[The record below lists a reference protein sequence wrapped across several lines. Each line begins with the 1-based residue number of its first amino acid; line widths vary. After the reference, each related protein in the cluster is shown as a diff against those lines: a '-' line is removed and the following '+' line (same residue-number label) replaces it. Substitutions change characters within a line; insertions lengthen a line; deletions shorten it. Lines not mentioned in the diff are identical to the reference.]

1 MSIHIDFEWVEAHRS
16 PDVVSQLS
24 MAELCIKVD
33 KSIVTRVVDR
43 NQRSLRDRIV
53 VPMFSIAEWLVY
65 NWWHL
70 FYEVGNNGEQ
80 RQDFASR
87 HDLAFAGDGFVY
99 PSLTLTPKSDS
110 IRLRW
115 RRYEPRHADIEFIDD
130 GWADVERE
138 DLEIQAKNIIDS
150 VLDRLRGHDADVEAL
165 EEEWKA
171 INDLNPEER
180 DFCRAA
186 ALLGEDPFDLED
198 ALADEIRALW
208 ENAEPSLR
216 EEALAA
222 ADADGLT
229 KIRTWLAK
237 NLKKLADADAGDWPE
252 LRKKL
257 PKIDN
262 ASNWEH
268 GYQLARAV
276 RSELG
281 ASNGRFDFESEGPLA
296 LHTRTAPRPA
306 ARVEGLVA
314 AETPACIVVHRRETE
329 KRFLAAR
336 SLGDYL
342 GKSDPGAGLLCS
354 LETDRQARTRAFA
367 AEFLA
372 PSDALDRR
380 LRGRRVI
387 SGEDVE
393 DLANEFGVSGWL
405 ISRQIENHELATVAA
420 W

>member
-1 MSIHIDFEWVEAHRS
+1 MSIHIDFEWAEVKRS
-16 PDVVSQLS
+16 PDVVSQRS

-33 KSIVTRVVDR
+33 ESIVTRVVDR
-43 NQRSLRDRIV
+43 NQRLLRDRIV

-87 HDLAFAGDGFVY
+87 HDLAFAGDGFAY
-99 PSLTLTPKSDS
+99 PSLTLTPKSES

-115 RRYEPRHADIEFIDD
+115 RRCEPHHADIEFVDE
-130 GWADVERE
+130 GWADVKRE
-138 DLEIQAKNIIDS
+138 DLASQAKNIIES
-150 VLDRLRGHDADVEAL
+150 VLDRLRGHGADVEDL
-165 EEEWKA
+165 DQEWKA

-180 DFCRAA
+180 DFCSAA
-186 ALLGEDPFDLED
+186 ALLGEDPFDLEET
-198 ALADEIRALW
+198 LADEIRALW
-208 ENAEPSLR
+208 ENTAPSLR

-222 ADADGLT
+222 ADADGLA
-229 KIRTWLAK
+229 KIRAWLAK
-237 NLKKLADADAGDWPE
+237 NLKKLADADGGDWPE

-268 GYQLARAV
+268 GCQLARAV

-281 ASNGRFDFESEGPLA
+281 VHSSRFNFESDGPLA
-296 LHTRTAPRPA
+296 LRPRTAYRPA

-314 AETPACIVVHRRETE
+314 AETPACIVVHKRETR

-336 SLGDYL
+336 ALGDYL
-342 GKSDPGAGLLCS
+342 DKSNTGAGLLCS

-387 SGEDVE
+387 SDEDVE

>member
-1 MSIHIDFEWVEAHRS
+1 MSIHIDFEWVEVQRS

-33 KSIVTRVVDR
+33 KSVVTRVIDR

-53 VPMFSIAEWLVY
+53 VPMFSIAEWLVF

-70 FYEVGNNGEQ
+70 FHEVGNNGEQ

-87 HDLAFAGDGFVY
+87 HDLVFSDDGFAY
-99 PSLTLTPKSDS
+99 PSLTLTPQSES

-115 RRYEPRHADIEFIDD
+115 RRNQPQYADIEFVNE
-130 GWADVERE
+130 GWADVKRE
-138 DLEIQAKNIIDS
+138 DLASQAKNIIES
-150 VLDRLRGHDADVEAL
+150 VLDRLRGRDADVEAL
-165 EEEWKA
+165 EAEWKA
-171 INDLNPEER
+171 INDLNPDER
-180 DFCRAA
+180 DFCCAA
-186 ALLGEDPFDLED
+186 ALFGEDPFDLED

-216 EEALAA
+216 EDALAA
-222 ADADGLT
+222 ADADGLM

-237 NLKKLADADAGDWPE
+237 NLKKLADADGGDWPE

-257 PKIDN
+257 PQIDN
-262 ASNWEH
+262 VSNWEH
-268 GYQLARAV
+268 GHQLARAV

-281 ASNGRFDFESEGPLA
+281 IQSSRFNFESDGPLA
-296 LHTRTAPRPA
+296 LRPRTAHRPA

-314 AETPACIVVHRRETE
+314 AESPACIAVQKRETG

-336 SLGDYL
+336 ALGDYL
-342 GKSDPGAGLLCS
+342 SKSDPGAGLLCS

-387 SGEDVE
+387 SDDDVE
-393 DLANEFGVSGWL
+393 DLANEFGVSCWL

>member
-1 MSIHIDFEWVEAHRS
+1 MSIHIDFNWVKVQSS
-16 PDVVSQLS
+16 PDIVSQLS
-24 MAELCIKVD
+24 MAELYIEVD
-33 KSIVTRVVDR
+33 EAIVTRVVDR

-115 RRYEPRHADIEFIDD
+115 RRYEPHHADIEFVND
-130 GWADVERE
+130 GWADVKRE
-138 DLEIQAKNIIDS
+138 NLEIQAKSIIES
-150 VLDRLRGHDADVEAL
+150 VLDRLRGHDVDVEAL

-171 INDLNPEER
+171 INDLNPVER

-198 ALADEIRALW
+198 SLAEEIRAMW
-208 ENAEPSLR
+208 ENTDPSLR

-222 ADADGLT
+222 ADADGLM
-229 KIRTWLAK
+229 KIRSWLNK
-237 NLKKLADADAGDWPE
+237 NLKKLADADGGEWPK

-257 PKIDN
+257 PQLDN
-262 ASNWEH
+262 TSNWEH

-281 ASNGRFDFESEGPLA
+281 VPNGRFNFESEGPLA
-296 LHTRTAPRPA
+296 LRQRTAHRPA

-314 AETPACIVVHRRETE
+314 AETPACIVIHKRETG

-336 SLGDYL
+336 ALGDYL

-387 SGEDVE
+387 SDEDVE